1 MPEMDLHWPSE
12 IGLQFVW
19 SQIFAYM
26 LWPHNAVKRRAHVI
40 GGIALMLGELDY
52 PPYLR
57 NHDWPN
63 LSVMLESHQR
73 VHGGEQREARALF
86 GKLGG
91 FPALE
96 HALVKPP
103 ESFPV
108 AELMTVGFVFETLY
122 SINVHHPELRGGASV
137 KKAAFLIEST
147 YRGRGLVD
155 NERDIRKAWSK
166 YKDISHLAAS
176 LRMMVGD
183 EYLWGQ
189 RSLEGLSI
197 FLAIAKDLENF
208 GVSFYP
214 HARDLALLDS
224 KKVWS
229 VPKRLPLRLPQLT
242 GPAAPPIPD
251 RDLAVLQDYRA

>member
-1 MPEMDLHWPSE
+1 MSYQPPKAPSLGIQIPCLVEPLEWRSLLASHPSVADVNPE
-12 IGLQFVW
+12 
-19 SQIFAYM
+19 
-26 LWPHNAVKRRAHVI
+26 NRATNVSPDTF
-40 GGIALMLGELDY
+40 IACDVSLVGVGEVVD
-52 PPYLR
+52 
-57 NHDWPN
+57 
-63 LSVMLESHQR
+63 S
-73 VHGGEQREARALF
+73 
-86 GKLGG
+86 
-91 FPALE
+91 
-96 HALVKPP
+96 
-103 ESFPV
+103 
-108 AELMTVGFVFETLY
+108 
-122 SINVHHPELRGGASV
+122 ASV

>member
-1 MPEMDLHWPSE
+1 
-12 IGLQFVW
+12 
-19 SQIFAYM
+19 
-26 LWPHNAVKRRAHVI
+26 
-40 GGIALMLGELDY
+40 
-52 PPYLR
+52 
-57 NHDWPN
+57 
-63 LSVMLESHQR
+63 
-73 VHGGEQREARALF
+73 
-86 GKLGG
+86 
-91 FPALE
+91 
-96 HALVKPP
+96 
-103 ESFPV
+103 
-108 AELMTVGFVFETLY
+108 
-122 SINVHHPELRGGASV
+122 
-137 KKAAFLIEST
+137 
-147 YRGRGLVD
+147 
-155 NERDIRKAWSK
+155 
-166 YKDISHLAAS
+166 
-176 LRMMVGD
+176 MVGD